1 MSDIDIKLREMVLN
15 GAAYQARELAH
26 ALDEVEWAELLDLLL
41 DYWIVGCRGLGP
53 YCAPVLTH
61 QQCRTLVRHNDRFE
75 LIVGTTLFDGSYRV
89 PYKARRYCREV
100 MRLNPDIR
108 ARLFAE
114 AAA

>member
-1 MSDIDIKLREMVLN
+1 MSDIDIDIKLRELVL
-15 GAAYQARELAH
+15 GGQAYQARELAH
-26 ALDEVEWAELLDLLL
+26 ALDLAEWAELLDLLL
-41 DYWIVGCRGLGP
+41 DHWVAEQTRYV
-53 YCAPVLTH
+53 APVLTH
-61 QQCRTLVRHNDRFE
+61 QQCRTLVRHNDRLE
-75 LIVGTTLFDGSYRV
+75 LIDGSKLFYESYRV